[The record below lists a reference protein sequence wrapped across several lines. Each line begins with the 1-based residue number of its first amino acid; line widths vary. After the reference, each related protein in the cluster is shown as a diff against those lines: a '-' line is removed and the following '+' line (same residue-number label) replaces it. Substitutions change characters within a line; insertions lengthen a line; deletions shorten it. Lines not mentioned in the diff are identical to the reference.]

1 MPKKLRKKKTVQ
13 ESFIHAV
20 IAASLGMGL
29 TLLLLCLSAALILG
43 GHVREERV
51 DLCILLSVFLGCTLA
66 AAVWRQKQPGII
78 PGILITTVSFMA
90 LVILLSAL
98 GEKESMLGPLFIPTL
113 LAALAGSITGM
124 VTNLVKSNKSYIIKS
139 NRKRS
144 IT

>member
-90 LVILLSAL
+90 LVILSAL